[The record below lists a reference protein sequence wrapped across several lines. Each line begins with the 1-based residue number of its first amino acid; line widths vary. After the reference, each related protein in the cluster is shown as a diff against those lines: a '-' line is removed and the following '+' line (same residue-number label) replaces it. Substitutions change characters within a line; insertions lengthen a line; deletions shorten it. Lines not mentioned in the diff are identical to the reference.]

1 MMYNISTKKE
11 VNKMTKKEA
20 YDKLTNMVP
29 YAEADYF
36 NSVFATKIS
45 KGKEITDDEIRIT
58 LMNGVED
65 DFITWGSISGTSEDI
80 QNSLECSLKR
90 GIK

>member
-1 MMYNISTKKE
+1 MTKKE
-11 VNKMTKKEA
+11 V

-29 YAEADYF
+29 YEEADYF

-65 DFITWGSISGTSEDI
+65 DFITYG
-80 QNSLECSLKR
+80 QSLTLLDMYRTTLMSL
-90 GIK
+90 

>member
-1 MMYNISTKKE
+1 
-11 VNKMTKKEA
+11 MTKKEA

-29 YAEADYF
+29 YEEADYF

-65 DFITWGSISGTSEDI
+65 DFITYA
-80 QNSLECSLKR
+80 QSLTLLGMYRTALKSL
-90 GIK
+90 